1 MRSHRRAVCSLFV
14 LFAAGC
20 DCGGGNGLKVVAP
33 KLTLDSQSLDFGDVA
48 VNDLRILGL
57 TLKNEGQ
64 LIAHITKF
72 DLTPPMGEFLVDQ
85 RPMEIAPGDSV
96 QLILTYA
103 PIDLGEDLG
112 TLVVDADDSLGER
125 TVNLRGKGVQG
136 GIGVTPEGSQCM
148 MTPDSMDFGA
158 VDLHTTADKKIVIQS
173 TGNAAINLLSV
184 TVKAGSSSAFTV
196 DPLPSGG
203 VSVPAG
209 GSYEIKTHF
218 SPTDGGPASGS
229 FIITTDVPDR
239 PSIEVTVCGVG
250 NAPGLCPHP
259 STVDFGDVANGA
271 RATQTLKLESC
282 GTQALVITAVELA
295 NDAAHMTNAGYAID
309 TPPALPATLAPGQ
322 SVDVVLGYAAG
333 SLGPANGYLK
343 ATANTSTPDTF
354 VPLAANGAQPC
365 TLDVQP
371 TMITFSQVAMGMT
384 ADQAVTVANTGATA
398 CNVTRVAIA
407 TGAPE
412 FSLSATTQ
420 AAPYA
425 IPPGGAEIVH
435 VVYGPG
441 SSAGP
446 HMGTLEIDGNGHTT
460 SVALSGNPM
469 LPAGCQLELQPTVLN
484 FGGVA
489 PGTVRTIALNV
500 NNISD
505 DVCTIRGASLDRSSD
520 PAFRYTSAA
529 LGIVLPHRSKQ
540 LSVTYS
546 PTRQGSAR
554 GQLDLTTS
562 DVDTPDFH
570 VPIFASSLPS
580 GICVDPRI
588 LPFGPS
594 PGAVT
599 QDFQIYACG
608 ANAVTVTGF
617 DWTTADNEFALQSP
631 PAVPFTLQA
640 GQRQTVTVRYNPT
653 DMMGDYAVVTVR
665 SNDPVNPAVNVE
677 MTGGPEVV
685 PTGAGRYMYY
695 WTIPSPIGGDIMR
708 LPLQGVTT
716 ASSFWGPRS
725 GKQCAGC
732 HSVSPDG
739 RYVAL
744 LEFGASLSPLK
755 IVDTTSNVSI
765 TLPSDLARSG
775 VSYFAW
781 RPNVNAQPGY
791 QFAFDA
797 PNRTSGMNTSI
808 HIGSLYG
815 GYIGEL
821 AGANDP
827 SWSYKMPTWSSG
839 GTIAFVRGMAQQMTS
854 SGAGGF
860 TGPTDL
866 LSVPEGGGT
875 ATAIPGASS
884 NNMANYYPAYSPNGR
899 WLAFTQSASAMGT
912 ISASDAMIRMVPASM
927 SGGVMPM
934 NNINATNGA
943 SSYPTWAVDGTYM
956 SFSSNRPG
964 GMGDWDIYIA
974 PIDPMTGADSAP
986 SNLSQANTSAF
997 EHAAQWSP

>member
-1 MRSHRRAVCSLFV
+1 MV
-14 LFAAGC
+14 AAGC
-20 DCGGGNGLKVVAP
+20 DCAGGNDLKTVSP
-33 KLTLDSQSLDFGDVA
+33 KLTVNSEALDFGDVA

-57 TLKNEGQ
+57 TIKNEGQ
-64 LIAHITKF
+64 LPLHITKF
-72 DLTPPMGEFLVDQ
+72 DLTPPQGEFLVDQ
-85 RPMEIAPGDSV
+85 RPMELAPSESV
-96 QLILTYA
+96 ELILTYA
-103 PIDLGEDLG
+103 PIDVGEDLG
-112 TLVVDADDSLGER
+112 TLVVDSDDNKGAK
-125 TVNLRGKGVQG
+125 TVQLKGRGVQG
-136 GIGVTPEGSQCM
+136 GLGLTHEGGSCM
-148 MTPDSMDFGA
+148 GAADSIDFGA
-158 VDLHTTADKKIVIQS
+158 VGLNMTADRKITIQS
-173 TGNAAINLLSV
+173 TGSAPIKIISV
-184 TVKAGSSSAFTV
+184 ARKAGTSDEYSI
-196 DPLPSGG
+196 DP
-203 VSVPAG
+203 VPAG
-209 GSYEIKTHF
+209 GVTVMPGGTLELNTHYT
-218 SPTDGGPASGS
+218 PQNGGPDQGS
-229 FIITTDVPDR
+229 FLITTDLPDR
-239 PSIEVTVCGVG
+239 PSIEIQLCGEG
-250 NAPGLCPHP
+250 IAPALCAHP
-259 STVDFGDVANGA
+259 MVVDFGDVANGA
-271 RATQTLKLESC
+271 RATQTLRLESC
-282 GTQALVITAVELA
+282 GREPLVLSAVALA
-295 NDAAHMTNAGYAID
+295 NDAAHMTNPGYAID

-322 SVDVVLGYAAG
+322 SVDVVLGYQAG
-333 SLGPANGYLK
+333 SLGPAGGFLQ
-343 ATANTSTPDTF
+343 ATANTIGNPDTF
-354 VPLAANGAQPC
+354 VPLSANGAQPC

-371 TMITFSQVAMGMT
+371 QAITFTAVAAGMT
-384 ADQAVTVANTGATA
+384 AEQAVTVANTGATA
-398 CNVTRVAIA
+398 CAVTRVAIA
-407 TGAPE
+407 TGGPE
-412 FSLSATTQ
+412 FTISSASR
-420 AAPYA
+420 AAPYSLVA
-425 IPPGGAEIVH
+425 GGAEVIR

-441 SSAGP
+441 AASGP
-446 HMGTLEIDGNGHTT
+446 HMGTLEVEGNGNTQT
-460 SVALSGNPM
+460 VQLTGNPM
-469 LPAGCQLELQPTVLN
+469 LPDGCQIEIMPTVLN

-505 DVCTIRGASLDRSSD
+505 DVCTIRGASLDRNSD
-520 PAFRYTSAA
+520 PAFRYTASA
-529 LGIVLPHRSKQ
+529 LGIIFPHRSKQ

-554 GQLDLTTS
+554 GQLDFTTT

-580 GICVDPRI
+580 GICVTPRI

-608 ANAVTVTGF
+608 GTAVTVTAF
-617 DWTTADNEFALQSP
+617 DWTTPDPEFALVSA

-640 GQRQTVTVRYNPT
+640 GDRQTVTVRYTPA
-653 DMMGDYAVVTVR
+653 DAMGDYAVVTVR
-665 SNDPVNPAVNVE
+665 SSDPVDPSIRVE

-685 PTGAGRYMYY
+685 PTSAGRFMYY

-716 ASSFWGPRS
+716 AASFWGPRS

-744 LEFGASLSPLK
+744 LEFGASVSPLR
-755 IVDTTSNVSI
+755 IVDTTSNVSL
-765 TLPSDLARSG
+765 TLPADLARSG

-797 PNRTSGMNTSI
+797 PNRSASTQTSI

-821 AGANDP
+821 AGANDT

-860 TGPTDL
+860 SGPTDIMF
-866 LSVPEGGGT
+866 VPEAGGA
-875 ATAIPGASS
+875 ATAVPGASQ
-884 NNMANYYPAYSPNGR
+884 NNAANYYPAYSPNGR

-912 ISASDAMIRMVPASM
+912 ISAADATVRMVPAGM
-927 SGGVMPM
+927 SGAVNVLP
-934 NNINATNGA
+934 NLNSSNGA
-943 SSYPTWAVDGTYM
+943 SSYPTWSVDGRFM

-964 GMGDWDIYIA
+964 GQGDWDIYIA
-974 PIDPMTGADSAP
+974 PVDPNTGADSAAM
-986 SNLSQANTSAF
+986 NLIQANTSAF
-997 EHAAQWSP
+997 EHSAQWSP